1 MRRLVSDQ
9 LYALTCEEVN
19 K

>member
-9 LYALTCEEVN
+9 LYALTYEEVN